1 MTSSDG
7 SFVPNWRQK
16 KEHQLLSFNKSN
28 NSRQQLHSKLES
40 TYMCVLMSLITPY
53 YYYYYINIIGDE
65 LLLIFAAKFQ
75 RLLYIVVTICLLIG

>member
-40 TYMCVLMSLITPY
+40 TYTCVLMSLITP

>member
-16 KEHQLLSFNKSN
+16 KEHLLLSFNKSKH
-28 NSRQQLHSKLES
+28 SRQQLHSKLES

-53 YYYYYINIIGDE
+53 YYYINIIGDE
-65 LLLIFAAKFQ
+65 LLLNFAAKFQ
-75 RLLYIVVTICLLIG
+75 W

>member
-40 TYMCVLMSLITPY
+40 THMCVLMSLITP

>member
-16 KEHQLLSFNKSN
+16 KEHLMLSFNKSN

-53 YYYYYINIIGDE
+53 YYYYINIIGDE

-75 RLLYIVVTICLLIG
+75 RLLYIAVTICLLIG

>member
-28 NSRQQLHSKLES
+28 NSRQQLNSKLES
-40 TYMCVLMSLITPY
+40 TYMCVLMSLITP

>member
-1 MTSSDG
+1 MVHLSPTEDKRK
-7 SFVPNWRQK
+7 NINCYI
-16 KEHQLLSFNKSN
+16 SFNKSN

-40 TYMCVLMSLITPY
+40 TYMCVLMSLITP

>member
-40 TYMCVLMSLITPY
+40 TYMCVLTSLITP

>member
-16 KEHQLLSFNKSN
+16 KEHLLLRFNKSN

-40 TYMCVLMSLITPY
+40 TYKCVLM
-53 YYYYYINIIGDE
+53 
-65 LLLIFAAKFQ
+65 
-75 RLLYIVVTICLLIG
+75 

>member
-53 YYYYYINIIGDE
+53 YYYYINIIGDE
-65 LLLIFAAKFQ
+65 LPLIFAAKFQ

>member
-28 NSRQQLHSKLES
+28 NSSQQLHSKLES
-40 TYMCVLMSLITPY
+40 TYMCVLMSLITP

>member
-7 SFVPNWRQK
+7 SFVPSWRQK

-53 YYYYYINIIGDE
+53 YYYYINIIGEE

-75 RLLYIVVTICLLIG
+75 RLLYIVVTIYLLIG

>member
-1 MTSSDG
+1 
-7 SFVPNWRQK
+7 
-16 KEHQLLSFNKSN
+16 
-28 NSRQQLHSKLES
+28 
-40 TYMCVLMSLITPY
+40 MCVLMSLITP